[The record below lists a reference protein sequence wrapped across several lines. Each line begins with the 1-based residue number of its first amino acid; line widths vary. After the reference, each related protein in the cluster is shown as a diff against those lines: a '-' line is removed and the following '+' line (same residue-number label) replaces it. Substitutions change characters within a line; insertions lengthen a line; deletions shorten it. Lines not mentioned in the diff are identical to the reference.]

1 MEQKWKKKKNHK
13 NYRMLEEITPNSNPQ
28 QRHQTTTTKKK
39 LKPQAKQ
46 FRPGEYCG
54 ILLLLRIWGCSAVQT
69 HTLYLQGLHLHGLHP
84 GAHPNRHSLHLKPTE
99 QLHHSRWGLNG
110 SFQGTQIIDR
120 QHRGEIIVI
129 NISFSSQIPKP
140 STVRHSSIL
149 CVPFVTL

>member
-1 MEQKWKKKKNHK
+1 MEQKWKLKKIIRTIACWKK
-13 NYRMLEEITPNSNPQ
+13 L
-28 QRHQTTTTKKK
+28 HQTQTLSKDTKQQQQQKK